1 VTKAS
6 PDTER
11 KKIALLVDT
20 LQVWGRDVYS
30 GVARYAREHTRWSIL
45 HQPGSPDRAPEWLG
59 TQHFDGL
66 LGRVKTDEVFERV
79 KRLGCPV
86 VNLYTNLSGHPF
98 PVIQYDDD
106 AIGAAAARHL
116 IDRGARHFGFVTGK
130 FLWAQRRLR
139 GFERALSE
147 ARHRVSTFVLPDVP
161 EMATT
166 LGEFDTWLRE
176 RQKPVGIFA
185 CNDLFGSQVIHTAQ
199 GLGFEIPEE
208 VSVIGV
214 DNDLSLCCSAEV
226 ELSSI
231 RADPA
236 ALGFRAAR
244 LLHGLM
250 RGTPPTSQVQ
260 LLEPGQIVIRRSTD
274 IIDSTTDPYV
284 AKALRLIRDRACEGL
299 DVDDVARGAALSRSA
314 LQKRFRR
321 VLGRSIHAEIARVR
335 VERAKRLLAD
345 TDLPIAVI
353 ANQVGISPQRYLN
366 AVFKTHVGSTP
377 ARFRAQARG

>member
-1 VTKAS
+1 VAKDS
-6 PDTER
+6 PDRER

-86 VNLYTNLSGHPF
+86 INLYTALAGHPF

-106 AIGAAAARHL
+106 AIGAAAAQHL
-116 IDRGARHFGFVTGK
+116 EERGAQHFAFVTGQ
-130 FLWAQRRLR
+130 FLWAKRRLR
-139 GFERALSE
+139 GFERALL
-147 ARHRVSTFVLPDVP
+147 AKGHRVSTFVLPDVP

-166 LGEFDTWLRE
+166 LGEFDAWLRE
-176 RQKPVGIFA
+176 RPKPVGIFA
-185 CNDLFGSQVIHTAQ
+185 CNDLFGSQVIHAAQ
-199 GLGFEIPEE
+199 GLGLEIPEE

-214 DNDLSLCCSAEV
+214 DNDLSLCCAAEI

-236 ALGFRAAR
+236 WLGFRAAS

-250 RGTPPTSQVQ
+250 RGTSPVSHVP
-260 LLEPGQIVIRRSTD
+260 LL
-274 IIDSTTDPYV
+274 
-284 AKALRLIRDRACEGL
+284 
-299 DVDDVARGAALSRSA
+299 
-314 LQKRFRR
+314 
-321 VLGRSIHAEIARVR
+321 
-335 VERAKRLLAD
+335 
-345 TDLPIAVI
+345 
-353 ANQVGISPQRYLN
+353 
-366 AVFKTHVGSTP
+366 
-377 ARFRAQARG
+377 